1 MTKLTI
7 KKSFSSP
14 VTKIYILN
22 FLDELE
28 SGILRRVKE
37 DMILIANLNSNKSMT
52 DLKFIQSFNIKRE
65 SDCNL
70 AIETIIEDVKIN
82 QEFPLIH
89 IQGHGSKDYGVRC
102 INNGYIEWSKL
113 ILFFDKLVRLTKG
126 ELTVI
131 AAACYSFELTSII
144 QGFGKMPYSFYY
156 GYHKAIQL
164 GDMEAD
170 LQSLYKNFLAN
181 NADISNSSLNIKV
194 HSEYDN
200 LIVLERALFMLIYPE
215 RASEIGLSKR
225 ALKTKIKLD
234 LPASEE
240 RKLLNSIIKSPLLAE
255 SVVNNLFHP
264 TKRRDTLIEC
274 LNNYF
279 SNIISKREVL

>member
-28 SGILRRVKE
+28 SGILRRLKE
-37 DMILIANLNSNKSMT
+37 DIILIANLNSNKSMT

-70 AIETIIEDVKIN
+70 AIETVIEDV
-82 QEFPLIH
+82 
-89 IQGHGSKDYGVRC
+89 
-102 INNGYIEWSKL
+102 
-113 ILFFDKLVRLTKG
+113 
-126 ELTVI
+126 
-131 AAACYSFELTSII
+131 
-144 QGFGKMPYSFYY
+144 
-156 GYHKAIQL
+156 
-164 GDMEAD
+164 
-170 LQSLYKNFLAN
+170 
-181 NADISNSSLNIKV
+181 
-194 HSEYDN
+194 
-200 LIVLERALFMLIYPE
+200 
-215 RASEIGLSKR
+215 
-225 ALKTKIKLD
+225 KTKIKLD

-279 SNIISKREVL
+279 SNIIEI